1 MADVADVRY
10 SDFQEQLSAKE
21 QHDSLAIFHMQLPQP
36 ADELTLHLTAY
47 LTTAC
52 NLLQADCLPDP
63 SDVFLHLAE
72 RDIGRDHA
80 LLYEAYATYLELKG
94 NFKQAELV
102 YQDGINR

>member
-1 MADVADVRY
+1 M
-10 SDFQEQLSAKE
+10 
-21 QHDSLAIFHMQLPQP
+21 
-36 ADELTLHLTAY
+36 Y
-47 LTTAC
+47 LI
-52 NLLQADCLPDP
+52 LQADCLPDP

-94 NFKQAELV
+94 NFQQAELV